1 MIQISENIEN
11 YIRDIIKMN
20 SSYFN
25 NLKKSFKFP
34 FFLFRL
40 KTIQN
45 KNVVELYSI
54 TVFVMHFIQI
64 FKGINREN

>member
-1 MIQISENIEN
+1 MIQINENIEN
-11 YIRDIIKMN
+11 YTRDIIKMN
-20 SSYFN
+20 I
-25 NLKKSFKFP
+25 SFFF
-34 FFLFRL
+34 FFLVRL

-45 KNVVELYSI
+45 KNVMELYSI

>member
-1 MIQISENIEN
+1 
-11 YIRDIIKMN
+11 MN

>member
-1 MIQISENIEN
+1 
-11 YIRDIIKMN
+11 MN

-34 FFLFRL
+34 FFFLFRL

>member
-1 MIQISENIEN
+1 MIQVSENIEN

-54 TVFVMHFIQI
+54 TVMHFIQI

>member
-1 MIQISENIEN
+1 MIQVNENIEN

-20 SSYFN
+20 I
-25 NLKKSFKFP
+25 SFFFF
-34 FFLFRL
+34 FFLVRL

-45 KNVVELYSI
+45 KNVMELYSI